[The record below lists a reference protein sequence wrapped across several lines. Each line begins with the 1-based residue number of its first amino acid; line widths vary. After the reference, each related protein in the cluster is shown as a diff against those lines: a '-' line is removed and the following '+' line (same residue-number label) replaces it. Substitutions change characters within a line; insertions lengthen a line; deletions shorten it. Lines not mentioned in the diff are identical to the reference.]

1 MKNTTVNLG
10 KLQSEIDSRKQTI
23 TNGNAING
31 VQPRMAFLHG
41 LVESLQKN
49 IPTHSSELIKEVD
62 NKVAIKNNEK
72 PVFKPNSSLVQTTQN
87 RNQPKQQPQQLNEID
102 DIGREELMYQKLNSK
117 QKGSTLYGEIE
128 NLIQPQY
135 PNQQYPLQYPN
146 QQYPNYPQYPNQQP
160 QVMNESVENICN
172 KYLNENLLYIV
183 EDSFKNAVVEMYAVE
198 RIKQV
203 LTENKEIIRGV
214 ILEVFKEIQS
224 KKKTQ

>member
-23 TNGNAING
+23 PNSNAING

-62 NKVAIKNNEK
+62 NKVAIKKNEK
-72 PVFKPNSSLVQTTQN
+72 PIFKPNSSLVQTTQN
-87 RNQPKQQPQQLNEID
+87 RNTPIQIEQQPQKLNEFE
-102 DIGREELMYQKLNSK
+102 DISREELMYQKLNSK
-117 QKGSTLYGEIE
+117 QKSNTLYGEIE
-128 NLIQPQY
+128 NFIQPQY
-135 PNQQYPLQYPN
+135 PNQQYPN
-146 QQYPNYPQYPNQQP
+146 QQYPNYQSSPNQHP
-160 QVMNESVENICN
+160 QVMNESVENICSN
-172 KYLNENLLYIV
+172 YLNENLLHIV
-183 EDSFKNAVVEMYAVE
+183 EDTFKNAVIEMYAVE

-203 LTENKEIIRGV
+203 LTENKEIIRAV

-224 KKKTQ
+224 KKKIQ